1 MNKNTQNE
9 NKKTARRTCRE
20 ALSTVGGITPYN
32 QRPGAG
38 AAENKRLPQLGR
50 RGGKARA
57 GEKTARRLAEMTN
70 SSTIQPIVVARDEV
84 VLRYDDRRF
93 ISRHARCGFG
103 CLTSF
108 RLNHPSFF
116 RFWGRISCF
125 FHRFHSFCSRTGPPV
140 LVAPGGL
147 FFHQIYNVREKLLRN
162 LERAGRRVAAGC
174 GVTLRYLYTSDW
186 N

>member
-84 VLRYDDRRF
+84 VLRYDDDVNIPRLTEAVGKF
-93 ISRHARCGFG
+93 CIKPAFCG
-103 CLTSF
+103 CLDSKHCVLEDGSALGEGV
-108 RLNHPSFF
+108 RCRKL
-116 RFWGRISCF
+116 
-125 FHRFHSFCSRTGPPV
+125 HSGKPV
-140 LVAPGGL
+140 VLKG
-147 FFHQIYNVREKLLRN
+147 
-162 LERAGRRVAAGC
+162 
-174 GVTLRYLYTSDW
+174 RYLGELGTFGIQKDALSEAATKAEDFLKR
-186 N
+186 NKSTCR